1 MKKQPRLNTTVYL
14 FADVLVCLAS
24 WIIFY
29 YLRTRIYGYTFY
41 LPQGF
46 YWGLFLYTAGWVSL
60 DLVAGSYNSLY
71 FKSRL
76 GEVLKTVLI
85 AIIGCLLL
93 LFFFILKNPQSDNY
107 RYYVEFFILLVPFM
121 VLKLFVRM
129 LILNYTKKQMLQK
142 KVFFN
147 VLLIGSG
154 AAANRL
160 YNSFLKSEEH
170 TGYVIT
176 SFLNVNGS
184 IGNNALAA
192 LHCYQGIEQLER
204 VIKTEKIEE
213 IVIAVEKNER
223 ALISEI
229 LNLLSDKNVN
239 IKISPDT
246 ADILSG
252 AIQTSNVLGVP
263 LIDIHSG
270 QLPNW
275 QKNVKRLID
284 FAAALAGLF
293 ILSPLMLYIIIRVK
307 FSSPGSIFYSQERVG
322 YKGKIFIMHK
332 FRSMYMDAEENG
344 PQLSSDHDPRITHWG
359 KIMRK
364 WRFDELPQLWN
375 ILKGQMSL
383 VGPRPERKFYVDQL
397 VALTPEYKHLF
408 KVKPG
413 LTSWGMVKF
422 GYASNLEEMIQR
434 MPFDLLYVE
443 NVSLALDFKI
453 MLHSITIILSG
464 KGK

>member
-76 GEVLKTVLI
+76 GEVLKTVII

-332 FRSMYMDAEENG
+332 FRSMYMDAEEKG

>member
-107 RYYVEFFILLVPFM
+107 RYYVEFFILVVPFM

-332 FRSMYMDAEENG
+332 FRSMYMDAEEKG

>member
-14 FADVLVCLAS
+14 FADLMVCLAS
-24 WIIFY
+24 WLIFY

-46 YWGLFLYTAGWVSL
+46 YWGLLLYTAGWVSL

-85 AIIGCLLL
+85 GIIGCLIL

-107 RYYVEFFILLVPFM
+107 RYYVEFFILLIPFI

-154 AAANRL
+154 MAAKRL
-160 YNSFLKSEEH
+160 YDSFLKSEEH
-170 TGYVIT
+170 TGYIIT
-176 SFLNVNGS
+176 SFLYVNGS
-184 IGNNALAA
+184 LHNNVLSS
-192 LHCYQGIEQLER
+192 LHYYEGMEQLER

-213 IVIAVEKNER
+213 VVIAVEKNER

-229 LNLLSDKNVN
+229 LNKLSDKNVN

-270 QLPNW
+270 QLPDW

-284 FAAALAGLF
+284 FVAAFVGIIL
-293 ILSPLMLYIIIRVK
+293 LSPLMFYTIIRVK
-307 FSSPGSIFYSQERVG
+307 LSSPGSVFYNQERVG
-322 YKGKIFIMHK
+322 YKGKRFMMHK
-332 FRSMYMDAEENG
+332 FRSMYMNAEPDG
-344 PQLSSDHDPRITHWG
+344 PQLSSDDDPRITAWG
-359 KIMRK
+359 RVMRK
-364 WRFDELPQLWN
+364 WRLDELPQLWN

-397 VALTPEYKHLF
+397 ISISPEYKHLF

-422 GYASNLEEMIQR
+422 GYASNIDEMIQR

-453 MLHSITIILSG
+453 MLHTITIILSG

>member
-332 FRSMYMDAEENG
+332 FRSMYMDAEEKG

>member
-14 FADVLVCLAS
+14 FADVLVCLTS

-223 ALISEI
+223 VLISEI

>member
-1 MKKQPRLNTTVYL
+1 
-14 FADVLVCLAS
+14 
-24 WIIFY
+24 
-29 YLRTRIYGYTFY
+29 
-41 LPQGF
+41 
-46 YWGLFLYTAGWVSL
+46 
-60 DLVAGSYNSLY
+60 
-71 FKSRL
+71 
-76 GEVLKTVLI
+76 
-85 AIIGCLLL
+85 
-93 LFFFILKNPQSDNY
+93 
-107 RYYVEFFILLVPFM
+107 M

>member
-176 SFLNVNGS
+176 SFLNVNAS